1 MRERFSAVN
10 EQLIENIQCISRK
23 LEVKEIDHE
32 QTIEKNSEED
42 NNNQTVE
49 PEFKKKKKKAN
60 SPWSED
66 TDGTF

>member
-1 MRERFSAVN
+1 MRDRFSAVN

-49 PEFKKKKKKAN
+49 PEFLKKKKAN

-66 TDGTF
+66 TDRTF